1 MFQKINISIADKISA
16 SQNQSTINDPTSG
29 VPTTV
34 NGSPG
39 DSNVQKPD
47 VSGINSAGPDI
58 AQKQSHAQSQTGP
71 EARSQAIPTDQ
82 KYENPQDTEFP
93 TEQDPQKVTPTPK
106 KKGFMESLIEA
117 KATEYMQ
124 SQMQTPSANN
134 GTKGKEV
141 PEANIAKAPEDR
153 STQRPKPQT
162 WKPNTGGSND
172 PGMPNQ
178 DLMDG
183 IIDRRNGNPNYN
195 SNKPTYKVIQYN
207 QPKINFPKI
216 KGL

>member
-1 MFQKINISIADKISA
+1 MFQKINISIADKIAA
-16 SQNQSTINDPTSG
+16 SQTSSDIGDPTSSA
-29 VPTTV
+29 PTTV

-39 DSNVQKPD
+39 DSTVQKPD

-58 AQKQSHAQSQTGP
+58 TQKQADAQQKTGP
-71 EARSQAIPTDQ
+71 QERSKAVPTDVQ
-82 KYENPQDTEFP
+82 YENPQDTEFP

-124 SQMQTPSANN
+124 SQMQTPDAHN
-134 GTKGKEV
+134 GEKGKEV
-141 PEANIAKAPEDR
+141 PEANIQKAPEDK
-153 STQRPKPQT
+153 STERPKPQT
-162 WKPNTGGSND
+162 WKPNTNGAND

-183 IIDRRNGNPNYN
+183 IIDRGKSNPSYN
-195 SNKPTYKVIQYN
+195 SNKPTYKGIQYSA
-207 QPKINFPKI
+207 PKINFPKI